1 MNKAGDH
8 VHIISELNYEGNLD
22 LSVLIE
28 DLGKLGTGFSEPWA

>member
-22 LSVLIE
+22 LSVL
-28 DLGKLGTGFSEPWA
+28 GKLGTGFSEPWA